1 MPKPEKIALVEEIAE
16 KLENANS
23 VILCDFKGINV
34 EEISELRRRC
44 RESGVTFRV
53 IKNTLLTRAA
63 EKAGIEGLDEYFA
76 GPTALAYSEDF
87 SVPAK
92 VLKEFQKEFQKLTMK
107 AGYVDG
113 QVIDES
119 GVKALADLPGRE
131 ELLGMVAGVLQA
143 PISGLARV
151 LNANIQG
158 FANVIDQL
166 AKQKGEAA

>member
-1 MPKPEKIALVEEIAE
+1 MPKPEKIALVEEIAG
-16 KLENANS
+16 KLESANS

-34 EEISELRRRC
+34 EEISELRKRC
-44 RESGVTFRV
+44 RDEGVTFRV

-63 EKAGIEGLDEYFA
+63 EKVGIEGLGEHFV
-76 GPTALAYSEDF
+76 GPTALAFSEDY
-87 SVPAK
+87 SKPAK
-92 VLKEFQKEFQKLTMK
+92 VLKEFQKEFQKLTLK

-113 QVIDES
+113 QVIDET
-119 GVKALADLPGRE
+119 GVIALADLPGRE
-131 ELLGMVAGVLQA
+131 ELLGMLAGVLQA
-143 PISGLARV
+143 PISGFARV

>member
-16 KLENANS
+16 KLESANS
-23 VILCDFKGINV
+23 VVLADFKGINV
-34 EEISELRRRC
+34 EEISELRKRC

-53 IKNTLLTRAA
+53 IKNTLLQRAA
-63 EKAGIEGLDEYFA
+63 EKVGMEGLDEHFV
-76 GPTALAYSEDF
+76 GPTALAYSDDY
-87 SVPAK
+87 SSPAK

-113 QVIDES
+113 QAIDES
-119 GVKALADLPGRE
+119 GVKALADMPSRD
-131 ELLGMVAGVLQA
+131 ELLGMVAGTLQA
-143 PISGLARV
+143 PISGFARV

>member
-1 MPKPEKIALVEEIAE
+1 MPKPEKIALVEEIAG
-16 KLENANS
+16 KLESANS

-44 RESGVTFRV
+44 RDAGVTFRV
-53 IKNTLLTRAA
+53 IKNTLLSRAA
-63 EKAGIEGLDEYFA
+63 EKAGMAGLSEYFV
-76 GPTALAYSEDF
+76 GPSALAYSEDI
-87 SVPAK
+87 SKPAK
-92 VLKEFQKEFQKLTMK
+92 VLKEFQKEFQKLEMK

-113 QVIDES
+113 QVIDGE

-151 LNANIQG
+151 LNANIQS

>member
-16 KLENANS
+16 KLESAKS
-23 VILCDFKGINV
+23 VILADFKGVNV
-34 EEISELRRRC
+34 EEISELRKRC
-44 RESGVTFRV
+44 REAGVTFRV

-63 EKAGIEGLDEYFA
+63 AKVGIEGMDEHFV
-76 GPTALAYSEDF
+76 GPTALAFSEDY
-87 SVPAK
+87 SKPAK

-113 QVIDES
+113 QVIDEQ
-119 GVKALADLPGRE
+119 GIKALADMPGRE
-131 ELLGMVAGVLQA
+131 ELLGMLAGVLQA
-143 PISGLARV
+143 PISGFARV

-166 AKQKGEAA
+166 AKQRGEAA